1 MGMARP
7 TSEVPVDDDVAAV
20 PADSGEPVEAAYRR
34 LGRELLGLATLLT
47 GSRQAA
53 EELVHDVFLAAIPRW
68 TSIDQP
74 EHYLR
79 RAIVNRA
86 RSHQRRLLTASR
98 WRPDPDVVTGEP
110 EVDETWRLVS
120 ALPANQRAAIV
131 LRIKL
136 GLTDREI
143 AGHLDCS
150 EATVR
155 SLVSRGLARLRKELS

>member
-1 MGMARP
+1 MVRP
-7 TSEVPVDDDVAAV
+7 LSELPVDDEIVTL
-20 PADSGEPVEAAYRR
+20 PTESVEAAYRR
-34 LGRELLGLATLLT
+34 LGRDLLALATLLT
-47 GSRQAA
+47 GQRQAG
-53 EELVHDVFLAAIPRW
+53 EELVHDVFAAAIPRW
-68 TSIDQP
+68 PAIEQP

-86 RSHQRRLLTASR
+86 RSYQRRIVTASR
-98 WRPDPDVVTGEP
+98 WRPEPDMVTGEP
-110 EVDETWRLVS
+110 EVDETWRLLR

-136 GLTDREI
+136 GLADREI

>member
-1 MGMARP
+1 MVRP
-7 TSEVPVDDDVAAV
+7 MSEIPVDDESTTRS
-20 PADSGEPVEAAYRR
+20 ADSSESVEAAYRR
-34 LGRELLGLATLLT
+34 LGHELIGLATLLT
-47 GSRQAA
+47 GSRHAG

-79 RAIVNRA
+79 RAVVNRA
-86 RSHQRRLLTASR
+86 RSRQRRIVTASR

-110 EVDETWRLVS
+110 EVDDTWRLLCG
-120 ALPANQRAAIV
+120 LPANQRAAIV

-136 GLTDREI
+136 GLADREI

>member
-1 MGMARP
+1 M
-7 TSEVPVDDDVAAV
+7 SELPVDDEPVTL
-20 PADSGEPVEAAYRR
+20 ADESVEAAYRR
-34 LGRELLGLATLLT
+34 LGHELVGLATLLT
-47 GSRQAA
+47 GSRQAG
-53 EELVHDVFLAAIPRW
+53 EELVHDVFAAAIPRW
-68 TSIDQP
+68 DSIDRP

-86 RSHQRRLLTASR
+86 RSHQRRIVTANR

-110 EVDETWRLVS
+110 EVDETWRLLCR
-120 ALPANQRAAIV
+120 LPANQRVAIV

-136 GLTDREI
+136 GLADREI
-143 AGHLDCS
+143 AGHLDCT

>member
-1 MGMARP
+1 MLRP
-7 TSEVPVDDDVAAV
+7 TSEVPVDDELVTST
-20 PADSGEPVEAAYRR
+20 ADPDESVEATYRR
-34 LGRELLGLATLLT
+34 LGRDLLGLATLLT
-47 GSRQAA
+47 GSRQAG
-53 EELVHDVFLAAIPRW
+53 EELVHDVFVAAIPRW
-68 TSIDQP
+68 ESIDQP

-110 EVDETWRLVS
+110 ELDETWRLLT
-120 ALPANQRAAIV
+120 ALPPNQRAAIV

-136 GLTDREI
+136 GLADREI
-143 AGHLDCS
+143 AGLLDCS
-150 EATVR
+150 EVTVR

>member
-1 MGMARP
+1 MARP
-7 TSEVPVDDDVAAV
+7 LSQVPVDDLVTLS
-20 PADSGEPVEAAYRR
+20 ADSSESVEDAYRR
-34 LGRELLGLATLLT
+34 LGHELVGLATLLS
-47 GSRQAA
+47 GSRQAG
-53 EELVHDVFLAAIPRW
+53 EELVHDVFVAAIPRW
-68 TSIDQP
+68 TSIDRP

-79 RAIVNRA
+79 RAVVNRA
-86 RSHQRRLLTASR
+86 RSHQRRIVTASR

-110 EVDETWRLVS
+110 EVDETWRLLR

>member
-1 MGMARP
+1 MLRP
-7 TSEVPVDDDVAAV
+7 MSELPVDD
-20 PADSGEPVEAAYRR
+20 EPVTPPVESVEAAYRR

-53 EELVHDVFLAAIPRW
+53 EELVHDVFAAAIPRW

-86 RSHQRRLLTASR
+86 RSHQRRLVTAGR

-110 EVDETWRLVS
+110 EIDETWRLLS

-136 GLTDREI
+136 GLADGEI